1 MFLASREM
9 EEQLMPMVG
18 SRTRSNDQRL
28 RGVPE
33 TLSIIK
39 IHINNSIDNYTLSH
53 SFAGKH
59 GARQAGNSVRY

>member
-1 MFLASREM
+1 M

-18 SRTRSNDQRL
+18 SHTRSGDQCL

-33 TLSIIK
+33 TLPIIK
-39 IHINNSIDNYTLSH
+39 IQIENSIGNYTLSH

-59 GARQAGNSVRY
+59 AARQAGNPVRY